1 MKKTIITTT
10 LVLLSIVLF
19 AQDQTVSG
27 NLSVTGDISVG
38 TDVSGKRGEGTRLYL
53 RGTDSSNDPV
63 WLAKYTASQ
72 EYTDL
77 RINVGDALDPKDR
90 FIVGTTQ
97 WDTKQWYDLFVV
109 RMDGNVGVGVSQPT
123 CKLDVNGTIR
133 SKEVKIEATGWA
145 DFVFDRDYKLPSLS
159 QVESHINENKTLP
172 GIPSEEQVKENG
184 IDLGAMQI
192 KLLQKIEELTLY
204 VIDQDKRIKALEEEN
219 KNLKNTQP

>member
-1 MKKTIITTT
+1 MKKIIITTT
-10 LVLLSIVLF
+10 LVLLSISLF
-19 AQDQTVSG
+19 SQDQTVNG
-27 NLSVTGDISVG
+27 KLSVTGDISVG

-123 CKLDVNGTIR
+123 CKLDINGTIR

-172 GIPSEEQVKENG
+172 GIPTEQQVKENG
-184 IDLGAMQI
+184 IDLGDMQI

-204 VIDQDKRIKALEEEN
+204 VIDQNKRIKALEEEN